1 MDSETFWNRL
11 LGCTTATLHLVLLE
25 RMAHQTPKSIYGEVL
40 HAFIK
45 QLNTH
50 THVHAREHAHTRTLT
65 LTQTHTQLYIY
76 IYVYIL

>member
-45 QLNTH
+45 QRNTH
-50 THVHAREHAHTRTLT
+50 TRAHAHTRTLTLT

-76 IYVYIL
+76 VYIL